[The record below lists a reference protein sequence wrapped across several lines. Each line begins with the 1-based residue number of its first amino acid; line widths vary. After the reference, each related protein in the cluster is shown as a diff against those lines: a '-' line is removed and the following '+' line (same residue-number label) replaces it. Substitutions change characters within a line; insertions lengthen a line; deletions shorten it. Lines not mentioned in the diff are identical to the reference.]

1 MKIIGLCRDCGK
13 KLFYKKVLKEIY
25 ALSDQ
30 EKLNVFDRIIPQV
43 TLFTNEER
51 SALSLMS
58 DEDKVAYLNFQL
70 KAALALRSELIKGYQ
85 YDARCILHQYI
96 DKE

>member
-13 KLFYKKVLKEIY
+13 KLFVKKVLKEIY

-70 KAALALRSELIKGYQ
+70 KAALALRPELIKGYQ
-85 YDARCILHQYI
+85 YDARCILHRYI
-96 DKE
+96 EKE

>member
-1 MKIIGLCRDCGK
+1 MIFQFGK
-13 KLFYKKVLKEIY
+13 KLLVKKVLKEIY

-30 EKLNVFDRIIPQV
+30 EKLNVFDRIMPQV
-43 TLFTNEER
+43 TSLTKEER

-58 DEDKVAYLNFQL
+58 DEDKVAYLNYQI
-70 KAALALRSELIKGYQ
+70 KAALAVRPELIKGYQ